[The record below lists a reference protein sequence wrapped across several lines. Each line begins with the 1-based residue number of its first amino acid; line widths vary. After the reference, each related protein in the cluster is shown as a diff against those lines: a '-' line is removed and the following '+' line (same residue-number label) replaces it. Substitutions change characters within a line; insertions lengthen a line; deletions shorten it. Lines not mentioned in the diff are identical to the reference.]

1 MYSMEA
7 WKKELGQNITDL
19 GELNHYVNLKEEELQ
34 EVVDNLP
41 FSTTRYYLSLIN
53 PDDPNDP
60 IRKMV
65 IPTAE
70 ELSLEGDLDVSGES
84 ANTKFL
90 GLQHKYDQTALI
102 LATHRCSSYCRYCF
116 RKRMVG
122 RSRTEILDNFRN
134 AVDYIKEH
142 EEISNV
148 LISGGDPLVLDTSII
163 SDFLKMLV
171 KVDHLDFIRIGT
183 RMPVVYPNRFLSDAR
198 LVKLLGI
205 YNKFKKIILVTHY
218 NHPREITDMSRQ
230 VVQLLLKN
238 SVGISNQ
245 TVLLKG
251 VNDNARTL
259 ASLQKILTAIGVIP
273 YYVFQCRP
281 VKGIRHQFQVPLW
294 KGMRIVEGAR
304 TLCDGHSKRFRYI
317 MSHKS
322 GKVEMIGI
330 YQDQFIM
337 KYHQARDP
345 ENHNRIM
352 VFSADKNARW
362 LDDLQ
367 EVTEEENSFAG
378 MAIA

>member
-1 MYSMEA
+1 MEA
-7 WKKELGQNITDL
+7 WKRELGQNITDL
-19 GELNHYVNLKEEELQ
+19 GELNHYINLDQEKLQ
-34 EVVDNLP
+34 EVVENLP

-53 PDDPNDP
+53 PDDPDDP

-70 ELSLEGDLDVSGES
+70 ELSLEGDLDVGGES

-122 RSRTEILDNFRN
+122 RSRKEILHNFSK

-148 LISGGDPLVLDTSII
+148 LITGGDPLVLDTSII

-171 KVDHLDFIRIGT
+171 KVEHLGFIRIGT

-198 LVKLLGI
+198 LIKLLGI
-205 YNKFKKIILVTHY
+205 YNKFKKIFLVTHY
-218 NHPREITDMSRQ
+218 NHPREITDLSRRA
-230 VVQLLLKN
+230 VRLLLKN
-238 SVGISNQ
+238 SIGISNQ

-251 VNDNARTL
+251 VNDNAHTL
-259 ASLQKILTAIGVIP
+259 ASLQKMLTSTGIIP
-273 YYVFQCRP
+273 YYIFQCRP
-281 VKGIRHQFQVPLW
+281 VMGTRQQFQVPLW
-294 KGMRIVEGAR
+294 KGMKIVDKAR

-317 MSHKS
+317 MSHKT
-322 GKVEMIGI
+322 GKVEMVGI
-330 YQDQFIM
+330 YEDKFIM

-345 ENHNRIM
+345 ENHNRM
-352 VFSADKNARW
+352 MMFRADKNARW
-362 LDDLQ
+362 LDDLE
-367 EVTEEENSFAG
+367 EVEEQSFAG
-378 MAIA
+378 LAIAE